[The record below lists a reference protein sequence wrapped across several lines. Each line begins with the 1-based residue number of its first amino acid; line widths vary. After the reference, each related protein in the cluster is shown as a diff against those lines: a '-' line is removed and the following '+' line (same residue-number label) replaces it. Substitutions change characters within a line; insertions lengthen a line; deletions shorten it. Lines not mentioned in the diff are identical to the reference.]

1 MHSDC
6 DTVKKGSHKHPS
18 REFIRSLSWLFIK
31 MMAFIGTWN
40 KKMDLLRAAA
50 YGKNIVIIPG
60 NFQYFLV
67 KIWILF
73 LFCSQYQK
81 NLTLNLIKEK
91 TIYSLLTEY
100 SVQAHLG
107 LMRT

>member
-1 MHSDC
+1 
-6 DTVKKGSHKHPS
+6 
-18 REFIRSLSWLFIK
+18 
-31 MMAFIGTWN
+31 MAFIGTWN

-91 TIYSLLTEY
+91 TIYSFLTEY